1 MGRGFSTFYH
11 TIMVIMSISAL
22 VLTIM
27 SATSC
32 SFVKFDHQYK
42 GDGRML
48 VAVQSDYN
56 DRSLQSEEGQDEED
70 VFVQDTAEDIAWLPD
85 EAVTGGEPAIGVDE
99 LPPDD
104 VTVTVDE
111 TTEPDDVTVTV
122 DETNEFEEDPTLP
135 DDISVPEVDLSIPP
149 ADVTAPSLGDVAL
162 TENSSDMDDES
173 PMGVAGQGDGLA
185 KPFDG
190 QAVGS
195 TNSSSTGDVS
205 GTGMR
210 PDSTSDQVVEEPIV
224 NDPSGVAGQGDGLA
238 KPYDGPVGSTNSSGT
253 GDVSGTG
260 MRPGSTSDQVD
271 ESTYKEPYGA
281 ASDNT
286 ASSMEKEA
294 VGAVSGTAGL
304 FCEAEKSFSVGNLW
318 RGSMEELEDEIAL
331 ESEMNQSEEL
341 ARYFAIVATLFS
353 FTASTVLVIE
363 SVLGWRIC
371 CEKWII
377 GLVALLA
384 CVSQGITFLFFNSER
399 YW

>member
-11 TIMVIMSISAL
+11 TVMVIMSISAL

-48 VAVQSDYN
+48 VVSDYN
-56 DRSLQSEEGQDEED
+56 ERSLQSEGQDEED
-70 VFVQDTAEDIAWLPD
+70 AFVEDTAEDIAW
-85 EAVTGGEPAIGVDE
+85 V
-99 LPPDD
+99 PDD
-104 VTVTVDE
+104 AGTDATVTVDE
-111 TTEPDDVTVTV
+111 TTE
-122 DETNEFEEDPTLP
+122 FEEDPILP
-135 DDISVPEVDLSIPP
+135 EDISVPEVDLSLPP
-149 ADVTAPSLGDVAL
+149 ADVTAPSIGDVAQP
-162 TENSSDMDDES
+162 ENSSDEDDES
-173 PMGVAGQGDGLA
+173 PMGVSGQGDGLA

-190 QAVGS
+190 QALGS

-210 PDSTSDQVVEEPIV
+210 PDSTSEQVVEEPI
-224 NDPSGVAGQGDGLA
+224 NDPNGVTGQGDGLA

-353 FTASTVLVIE
+353 FTASIVLVIE

-371 CEKWII
+371 CEKWIV
-377 GLVALLA
+377 GLFALLA